1 MDVSDMPASH
11 PSNNVVEFGRPDGH
25 GTAGRVFNAFRTVV
39 QQRLSALA
47 DALYGNVDDAL
58 FDLSER
64 SASSTHQA
72 RFFDGMRE
80 IRKKRQRAHAIWLD
94 LVGRHVTALER
105 NEPPRTRRNATRPK
119 EDLSLVDEAELEEN
133 LAIEAMSDKATVR
146 LNRALYALEQRLTQ
160 LLGGRLVDADNNP
173 VGPRLLSDAFGQS
186 LDEFD
191 LEVEVKLIVL
201 KLFERHVLGALDGV
215 YDEMNALLVQAGVMP
230 ELRYQLPGRRA
241 PGYGAGSPPHG
252 VPQTNAGADHRTAPL
267 PPESAGPGTLFQPQA
282 EDLQIQSLLGELTQ
296 LLNARRGTPVP
307 QAPPDNP
314 GSPMAMAAASTA
326 SATLPPPSPREMLNA
341 LSLLQ
346 VELAASQ
353 AAAQAPSASAIKDA
367 LRDQIGALSGGQRPT
382 ALGNSEDMIDIVGMI
397 FDYAV
402 QDRNLPAP
410 VSALLGRLQI
420 PYLKVALL
428 DRSFIAHHDHPARKL
443 LDGMAQA
450 SIGWTEESD
459 RDGRLIGQIRSIVE
473 RLNRDFEDDVGI
485 FRRLLDE
492 FHAFLDSNR
501 KRTEISERRAAEA
514 ARGREKLDA
523 AQRAAAQAIML
534 RIAGRELPVSVREI
548 LTRRWSNFLVLT
560 HLRQGEESQEWEQAT
575 RFVEDIAW
583 SVTPKPDEADRQ
595 RLVVLRPD
603 LEGQFRRGMQS
614 LGLHPDATEDM
625 WREFDRIHGTLLVS
639 PDAMDGATPAV
650 RGEVVR
656 PDEVTVRFASTRP
669 GEEVVFSREDLEPDQ
684 QERLDSEAIDA
695 WLEMARTLKAGTW
708 MEFVKD
714 DGTRERA
721 KLLWISTI
729 RALYLFVNRNGVKI
743 AEKTANELAAEL
755 KEQRAV
761 ILEQV
766 ALVDRA
772 LDAIVK
778 RLREPGEPDPEASA
792 TPEADGAAMPR
803 A

>member
-1 MDVSDMPASH
+1 MPASH
-11 PSNNVVEFGRPDGH
+11 PSSNVIEFGRPDGQSPV
-25 GTAGRVFNAFRTVV
+25 ARLFNAFRAIV
-39 QQRLSALA
+39 QQRLGALA

-80 IRKKRQRAHAIWLD
+80 IRKKRQRAQAIWLD
-94 LVGRHVTALER
+94 LVARHVTALER
-105 NEPPRTRRNATRPK
+105 NEAPRTRRHAARRDD
-119 EDLSLVDEAELEEN
+119 DLSLVDEAELEEN
-133 LAIEAMSDKATVR
+133 LAIEAMSDKAIVR

-160 LLGGRLVDADNNP
+160 LLGGRVVDADNNP

-186 LDEFD
+186 LGEFD

-215 YDEMNALLVQAGVMP
+215 YDEMNGLLVQAGVMP
-230 ELRYQLPGRRA
+230 ELRYHVPGRRPAA
-241 PGYGAGSPPHG
+241 PGMASAGAARGALAAAEGSSVGDPNEHLGG
-252 VPQTNAGADHRTAPL
+252 VPAQ
-267 PPESAGPGTLFQPQA
+267 PE
-282 EDLQIQSLLGELTQ
+282 DVQIQALLGELTQ
-296 LLNARRGTPVP
+296 LLQARRGSAGP
-307 QAPPDNP
+307 QDLR
-314 GSPMAMAAASTA
+314 GSGAAGIDAAAM
-326 SATLPPPSPREMLNA
+326 LPAPSPREMLNA

-346 VELAASQ
+346 VELASSQ
-353 AAAQAPSASAIKDA
+353 SAVQPPSSSAIKDA
-367 LRDQIGALSGGQRPT
+367 LLEQIGALSGGRRPT
-382 ALGNSEDMIDIVGMI
+382 ALGANEDMIDIVGMI

-402 QDRNLPAP
+402 EDRNLPAP

-428 DRSFIAHHDHPARKL
+428 DRSFIARHDHPARRL
-443 LDGMAQA
+443 LDEMAQSA
-450 SIGWTEESD
+450 LGWTEESD

-485 FRRLLDE
+485 FQRLLDE
-492 FHAFLDSNR
+492 FHAFLDASR
-501 KRTEISERRAAEA
+501 KRAELSERRTAEA

-523 AQRAAAQAIML
+523 SQRAAAQAIML

-560 HLRQGEESQEWEQAT
+560 HLRQGEESEAWDRAT

-583 SVTPKPDEADRQ
+583 SVQPKQDEADRQ
-595 RLVVLRPD
+595 RLAILRTD
-603 LEGQFRRGMQS
+603 LESQFRQGMQA
-614 LGLHPDATEDM
+614 LGLHPNATEEM
-625 WREFDRIHGTLLVS
+625 WREFDRIHDVLLGT
-639 PDAMDGATPAV
+639 PDQHDGATPAV

-656 PDEVTVRFASTRP
+656 PDEVSVRFASTKP
-669 GEEVVFSREDLEPDQ
+669 GEEVVFSRRDLDAE
-684 QERLDSEAIDA
+684 EREQLDNQAIDA

-778 RLREPGEPDPEASA
+778 RLREPAGEDGAPPVD
-792 TPEADGAAMPR
+792 ADGAGRERPTA
-803 A
+803 